1 MRFLNSIKTLLLWSV
16 GILLAGQSLAIT
28 LDDAPNLDA
37 TPRLSGAER
46 NQRLLEAFR
55 QRKVRVVLFTNGIR
69 GGDSPEGARWLEA
82 WGKAGHRIGNH
93 TYSHLNLQEAGLVRF
108 REDLLH
114 LDALIRTVPGYWPL
128 LRFPFLAEGNGPVER
143 KAVQAM
149 LSAAG
154 YAPAPVSIPTYDWL
168 FNARLHK
175 LLEARPEADLMPLKA
190 LYLQHLADILKGYRE
205 LGLKL
210 LGRDPVHTVLLHH
223 NLLNALVMPDL
234 LRMLEANGWKVVSP
248 EEAYVDPLYRE
259 DITSVGY
266 SESHLGALARK
277 QGLFLEDVRRLEA
290 KFALESQ
297 NLKEYVP

>member
-1 MRFLNSIKTLLLWSV
+1 MRFLNSIKTLLLCSAS
-16 GILLAGQSLAIT
+16 ILLAGQSLAIT

-46 NQRLLEAFR
+46 NQRLLDAFGE
-55 QRKVRVVLFTNGIR
+55 RKVRVVLFTNGIR
-69 GGDSPEGARWLEA
+69 GGDSREGARWLAA

-93 TYSHLNLQEAGLVRF
+93 TYHHQNLQEVGLVRF

-114 LDALIRTVPGYWPL
+114 LDAQIRTVPGYWPM
-128 LRFPFLAEGNGPVER
+128 LRFPFLAEGKGPVER
-143 KAVQAM
+143 KAAQAM
-149 LSAAG
+149 LAEVG
-154 YAPAPVSIPTYDWL
+154 YLPAPVSLPTYDWL

-175 LLEARPEADLMPLKA
+175 LLEARPEADLTPLKA

-210 LGRDPVHTVLLHH
+210 LGRDPVHSVLLHH

-234 LRMLEANGWKVVSP
+234 LRMLEVNGWKIVSP
-248 EEAYVDPLYRE
+248 EEAYRDPLYRE

-266 SESHLGALARK
+266 SESHLGALARRE
-277 QGLFLEDVRRLEA
+277 GLFLEDVRQLEA
-290 KFALESQ
+290 KFALEIEH
-297 NLKEYVP
+297 LKEYVP